1 MDTSQVTNIE
11 VLGPWVVLSCSST
24 PLDLMSAQMIRA
36 PAEAN
41 FTAVALPMPE
51 DAPVTAEM
59 SVGTEVDLHMN
70 S

>member
-1 MDTSQVTNIE
+1 
-11 VLGPWVVLSCSST
+11 
-24 PLDLMSAQMIRA
+24 MSAQMIRA